1 MSPEGHGPL
10 NKRGRP
16 RVVLSDEGSQH
27 WKILAAPIKREGR
40 SVVSAR
46 PRRAVVGD
54 GTGAAGP
61 SSKPAERLLRRA
73 AATEETL
80 KEAFFQMGGEMLGF
94 ARKSLYASGLAE
106 DAVQETFARAWRS
119 RSSFDP
125 SKGSMRTWLYTI
137 ERRVIIDLLDRQ
149 RSTHAEQL
157 DEQPDLACVEGLE
170 AAIVGWQVNAALDRL
185 DAEHRQV
192 IEELY
197 FNGRSGRETATL
209 LGLAEGTVRSRAFY
223 ALRSLRVLLNE
234 EGWEQ

>member
-1 MSPEGHGPL
+1 V
-10 NKRGRP
+10 NKIARDG
-16 RVVLSDEGSQH
+16 VVKSDEVSLWH
-27 WKILAAPIKREGR
+27 PHFPLRLVHERSAAMISRSREVVATDDRDAAAPVSKRR
-40 SVVSAR
+40 V
-46 PRRAVVGD
+46 
-54 GTGAAGP
+54 
-61 SSKPAERLLRRA
+61 RLLSRST
-73 AATEETL
+73 ATEETL

-119 RSSFDP
+119 RSSFDQ

-149 RSTHAEQL
+149 RSTQADPL
-157 DEQPDLACVEGLE
+157 DEQPDLAGIEGLE
-170 AAIVGWQVNAALDRL
+170 TAIVGWQVNAALDRL
-185 DAEHRQV
+185 DPEHRQV

-197 FNGRSGRETATL
+197 FNGRSGRETATVL
-209 LGLAEGTVRSRAFY
+209 SIAEGTVRSRAFY

>member
-1 MSPEGHGPL
+1 MISRSRE
-10 NKRGRP
+10 
-16 RVVLSDEGSQH
+16 VVATDYRDA
-27 WKILAAPIKREGR
+27 AAPVSKRR
-40 SVVSAR
+40 V
-46 PRRAVVGD
+46 
-54 GTGAAGP
+54 
-61 SSKPAERLLRRA
+61 RLLSRST
-73 AATEETL
+73 ATEETL

-119 RSSFDP
+119 RSSFDQ

-149 RSTHAEQL
+149 RSTQADPL
-157 DEQPDLACVEGLE
+157 DEQPDLAGIEGLE
-170 AAIVGWQVNAALDRL
+170 TAIVGWQVNAALDRL
-185 DAEHRQV
+185 DPEHRQV

-197 FNGRSGRETATL
+197 FNGRSGRETATVL
-209 LGLAEGTVRSRAFY
+209 SIAEGTVRSRAFY